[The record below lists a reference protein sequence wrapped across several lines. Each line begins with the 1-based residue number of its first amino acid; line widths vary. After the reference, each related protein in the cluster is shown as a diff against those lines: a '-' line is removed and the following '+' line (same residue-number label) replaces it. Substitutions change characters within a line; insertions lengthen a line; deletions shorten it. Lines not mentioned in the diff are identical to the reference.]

1 MNSNTASSA
10 ETRRISIHLWAGWLY
25 WSRLVPVQQP
35 VCFFSSYSRRQWS
48 LYSDCWETSHC
59 QNAKDLQ
66 KELINTD
73 CDDEGIKQFSFLQNC
88 LMYGWLYNLKRECT
102 IIFNHIWIFLL
113 SQKNNLCE
121 CTKCICYKFI
131 SDFKY
136 SYKALLC
143 SVLNSAVTG
152 RISTWFSYSKHT

>member
-66 KELINTD
+66 KEFINTD

-113 SQKNNLCE
+113 SQK
-121 CTKCICYKFI
+121 TICVNVQ
-131 SDFKY
+131 
-136 SYKALLC
+136 
-143 SVLNSAVTG
+143 SVFATNSSVILN
-152 RISTWFSYSKHT
+152 IHMKHFCVVC

>member
-66 KELINTD
+66 KEFINTD

-113 SQKNNLCE
+113 SQK
-121 CTKCICYKFI
+121 TICVNVQ
-131 SDFKY
+131 
-136 SYKALLC
+136 
-143 SVLNSAVTG
+143 SVFATNSSVILN
-152 RISTWFSYSKHT
+152 IHIKHFCVVC

>member
-113 SQKNNLCE
+113 SQK
-121 CTKCICYKFI
+121 TICVNVQ
-131 SDFKY
+131 
-136 SYKALLC
+136 
-143 SVLNSAVTG
+143 SVFATNSSVILN
-152 RISTWFSYSKHT
+152 IHIKHFCVVC

>member
-113 SQKNNLCE
+113 SQK
-121 CTKCICYKFI
+121 TICVNVQ
-131 SDFKY
+131 
-136 SYKALLC
+136 
-143 SVLNSAVTG
+143 SVFATNSSVILN
-152 RISTWFSYSKHT
+152 IHMKHFCVVC